1 MINILIFL
9 SQVIFNILRVLEIRY
24 TYQNKVSKLL
34 INTVFINLVSL
45 LSVYFSLDGL
55 INGNWVVILFYIS
68 GSVAGKWVGMKLN
81 NPKKEIWQKIFIT
94 KDE

>member
-68 GSVAGKWVGMKLN
+68 GSVFGKWVGMKLN

>member
-68 GSVAGKWVGMKLN
+68 GSVVGKWVGMKLN

>member
-9 SQVIFNILRVLEIRY
+9 SQAIFNILRVLEIRY

-68 GSVAGKWVGMKLN
+68 GSVVGKWVGMKLN